1 MYNFVDMYM
10 YYLKHVECYC
20 IRWVIMQLSSD
31 IVDFD
36 LFYDK
41 PVDMQMYMHI
51 LEYCVFEW
59 IFFSYYS
66 LHSSNVTWMA
76 LIRFWN
82 DLLYVHKCMFTST

>member
-1 MYNFVDMYM
+1 M
-10 YYLKHVECYC
+10 
-20 IRWVIMQLSSD
+20 RLSSD

-59 IFFSYYS
+59 IFFSF
-66 LHSSNVTWMA
+66 
-76 LIRFWN
+76 LIIVSIPQMSHGWH
-82 DLLYVHKCMFTST
+82 L